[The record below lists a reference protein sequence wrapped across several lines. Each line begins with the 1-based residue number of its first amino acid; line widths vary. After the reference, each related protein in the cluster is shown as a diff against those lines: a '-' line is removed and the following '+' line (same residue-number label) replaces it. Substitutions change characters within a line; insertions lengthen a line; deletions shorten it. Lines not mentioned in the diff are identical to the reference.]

1 MQRHREMNNLDFSF
15 FLEPPEL
22 SVLGILR
29 VEALAPLSMVVAQP
43 GAYYRSQS
51 APSDY
56 MLYGLL
62 ENALGWHLDVS
73 SFSREDLLKSL
84 RSKAKKLLDK
94 KSEWKDSD
102 WLKEKAG
109 ADTSG
114 VGFWSLLRYHL
125 QFEPPHVIPEVERFE
140 DLWSQHLHDNGRS
153 FFGGSR
159 SYDFQLEELITK
171 TRTKIKVQEEGK
183 KEKEVVAIELGDT
196 KGFEKVELE
205 EALEF
210 DSGKLHYS
218 SVRSAFPQYFV
229 SPKKRE
235 YVIPKG
241 KYQFRVKTTETL
253 STMIRVA
260 MENPASPL
268 YLGSNDGWVEVEW
281 EVLS

>member
-1 MQRHREMNNLDFSF
+1 MNNLDFSF
-15 FLEPPEL
+15 FIEPPEL

-51 APSDY
+51 APSDN

-62 ENALGWHLDVS
+62 ENALGWHLDDS
-73 SFSREDLLKSL
+73 GISREDLLKSL
-84 RSKAKKLLDK
+84 RSQAKKLLDK

-102 WLKEKAG
+102 WLKEKTN

-125 QFEPPHVIPEVERFE
+125 RFEPPHVIPEVERFE

-183 KEKEVVAIELGDT
+183 KEKEVVPIEMGDKRDFPT
-196 KGFEKVELE
+196 LDIQ
-205 EALEF
+205 EALEM
-210 DSGKLHYS
+210 DSGKLNYK

-241 KYQFRVKTTETL
+241 KYQFRVKTNET
-253 STMIRVA
+253 TAKMIQQA
-260 MENPASPL
+260 IAYPASPL
-268 YLGSNDGWVEVEW
+268 YLGTNDGWVEVEW